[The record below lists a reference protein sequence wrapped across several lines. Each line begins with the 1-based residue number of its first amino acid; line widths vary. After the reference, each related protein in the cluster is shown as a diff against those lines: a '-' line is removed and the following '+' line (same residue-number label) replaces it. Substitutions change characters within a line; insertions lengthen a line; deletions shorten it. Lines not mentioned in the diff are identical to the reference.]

1 MNKFKKSLF
10 LITILCIALV
20 FAACSKAESSDAVE
34 GVMAT
39 VNGKAIMQKDYD
51 DAMAYYKTYV
61 EYQFGEGVW
70 DQETARGLTY
80 KEIYEEYVMDE
91 MTKTLLLLD
100 AAEKEGMEVAEEEL
114 QQQYESFKLN
124 FSNDEEYKSF
134 LTERA
139 MTEEYI
145 LGELGKEL
153 LVNNYITEKID
164 KLLPDDDELK
174 SIFENMKMNIQVKAS
189 HILVDTEEEAL
200 KAIERISGGEDFGEL
215 AKELSI
221 DTVSGENGGDLDYF
235 NFEQMIEPFS
245 EAAFALQIG
254 EVSQPVKSDYGY
266 HIIKLTDRI
275 VDEDITVESEKSSLI
290 EYYKLGKYEDL
301 LEELKNKAEIINN

>member
-1 MNKFKKSLF
+1 MNKFKKLLF
-10 LITILCIALV
+10 LIAILCVALV
-20 FAACSKAESSDAVE
+20 FTACSKSDSPDDVE

-51 DAMAYYKTYV
+51 DAMAYYKSYV

-70 DQETARGLTY
+70 EQEAARGLTY

-91 MTKTLLLLD
+91 MTKSLLLLD
-100 AAEKEGMEVAEEEL
+100 AAEKEGLEVTEEEL
-114 QQQYESFKLN
+114 QHQFDNFKIN
-124 FSNDEEYKSF
+124 FPNDEDYKSF
-134 LTERA
+134 LEERG

-145 LGELGKEL
+145 LEELNKEL

-164 KLLPDDDELK
+164 RLLPADDELK
-174 SIFENMKMNIQVKAS
+174 SIFEDMKMNIQVKAS

-200 KAIERISGGEDFGEL
+200 KAIDRIIGGEDFGEL

-221 DTVSGENGGDLDYF
+221 DTASGENGGDLDYF
-235 NFEQMIEPFS
+235 SFAQMVEPFS

-254 EVSQPVKSDYGY
+254 EISQPVKSDYGY
-266 HIIKLTDRI
+266 HVIKLTDKI
-275 VDEDITVESEKSSLI
+275 VDEDITVESEKASLI
-290 EYYKLGKYEDL
+290 EYYKMGKYEDL
-301 LEELKNKAEIINN
+301 LEELKNKADIVNN